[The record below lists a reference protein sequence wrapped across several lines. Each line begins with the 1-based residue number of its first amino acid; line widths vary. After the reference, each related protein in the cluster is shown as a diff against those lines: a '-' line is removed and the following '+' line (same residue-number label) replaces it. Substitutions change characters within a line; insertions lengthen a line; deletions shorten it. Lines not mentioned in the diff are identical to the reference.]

1 MAESEVASVLKRS
14 VNYDAL
20 DEKIMALAERGII
33 CMSGEIV
40 DGASSVFFIS
50 TSFMQMARP
59 GKPIWIVMNTIGGSA
74 TECFALCDMMRAITK
89 KGTAINILGVGE
101 IASAGVALMQ
111 MGTRRYSFPLT
122 RYLVHQVRGGH
133 SGEDEEVSYD
143 EERLEEKKKINRIF
157 LGLISERT
165 GKPVDEIVEL
175 AKKTDYWMDAQAA
188 KEFGPYGLID
198 QIVDEYPFEI

>member
-1 MAESEVASVLKRS
+1 MAESEVTPVLKRS

-20 DEKIMALAERGII
+20 DEKIMALAEKGII

-40 DGASSVFFIS
+40 DGSSSIFFIS

-111 MGTRRYSFPLT
+111 MGTRRFSFPLT
-122 RYLVHQVRGGH
+122 RYLIHQVRGR
-133 SGEDEEVSYD
+133 SSDEEEVSHD
-143 EERLEEKKKINRIF
+143 EERLEEKKKINKIF

-165 GKPVDEIVEL
+165 GKSVDEIVEV
-175 AKKTDYWMDAQAA
+175 ARKTDYWMDAEAA
-188 KEFGPYGLID
+188 KGFGPHGLID
-198 QIVDEYPFEI
+198 EIVEEYPFEI